1 MRKSVLWVAG
11 ALILG
16 FAAGWVLAQEQGDA
30 NRGGN
35 ETTTK
40 VVRQN
45 LKPQEPNVRA
55 GDINQQDEQSRRQVQ
70 ELVHKLTQER
80 RQKMQMQHGQDA
92 IRAGSEARYGMPADA
107 NAPTAM
113 GYRSEPNGKDRKN
126 PVGQLGARNANP
138 QQRLAVLEQQMLYEE
153 AKHKDHLARLNRIR
167 ELAKQQGNTEIV
179 GRVDKLL
186 EEEQQLYDAK
196 TQRMEHRKNVIA
208 GPSGKTSP
216 DRGSKE
222 TGDGRNRDSNRP
234 SVGDK

>member
-11 ALILG
+11 ALIPG

-35 ETTTK
+35 ETTTM

-45 LKPQEPNVRA
+45 LKPQEPNIRA
-55 GDINQQDEQSRRQVQ
+55 SDVNKQDEQSRRQVQ
-70 ELVHKLTQER
+70 ELVRKLTQEH
-80 RQKMQMQHGQDA
+80 RQKMQMQQQAA

-107 NAPTAM
+107 NAPIAM
-113 GYRSEPNGKDRKN
+113 RHRGEPNGRGRTS
-126 PVGQLGARNANP
+126 PAELGARNVNP
-138 QQRLAVLEQQMLYEE
+138 QQRLAVLEQQMSYEE
-153 AKHKDHLARLNRIR
+153 AKHKDRLARLNRIR
-167 ELAKQQGNTEIV
+167 ELAKQQDNTEIV

-186 EEEQQLYDAK
+186 EEEQQLYIAK
-196 TQRMEHRKNVIA
+196 TQRIEHRKSMIA

-216 DRGSKE
+216 DRGGNE

-234 SVGDK
+234 GVGDK